1 MKRPRRTYIN
11 PKSLL
16 CVGVPKAMHNIK
28 ISDLDIPSEK
38 YEKVVN
44 YVAMYIS
51 SLCAM
56 SFEDFKNN
64 YKGICFMGSNGTGK
78 TLLSSLILKE
88 AYACRYSC
96 KRITFTQYVS
106 IYTESWGNNEISL
119 SPLTVDDIKNVEFLV
134 LEEIGKE
141 IDSKVT
147 APILE
152 DLLRYREDNGLITI
166 ICTNSDV
173 KNLTARYG
181 ESIMSLIAGATT
193 RITLTGT
200 DFRKFADKSAMQGGL
215 ASAT

>member
-11 PKSLL
+11 PKSLS
-16 CVGVPKAMHNIK
+16 CIGIPKSMQNIK
-28 ISDLDIPSEK
+28 ISDLNVPSEK
-38 YEKVVN
+38 YKKV
-44 YVAMYIS
+44 I
-51 SLCAM
+51 
-56 SFEDFKNN
+56 DFVKA
-64 YKGICFMGSNGTGK
+64 YLFDIPVTPLSDIKGICFMGSNGTGK
-78 TLLSSLILKE
+78 TLLASLILKE
-88 AYACRYSC
+88 AYICRYSC

-106 IYTESWGNNEISL
+106 IYTENWGNSDIPS
-119 SPLTVDDIKNVEFLV
+119 SDLTVDDIKNVEFLV

-152 DLLRYREDNGLITI
+152 DLLRYREDNGFVTI

-173 KNLTARYG
+173 KSLTSRYG

-200 DFRKFADKSAMQGGL
+200 DFRKFADKSAIQGGL
-215 ASAT
+215 LSAT

>member
-1 MKRPRRTYIN
+1 MKRPRRTYLN
-11 PKSLL
+11 PKSLSYI
-16 CVGVPKAMHNIK
+16 GIPKSMQNIS

-38 YEKVVN
+38 YKKVIDFVKA
-44 YVAMYIS
+44 YLFDIPIV
-51 SLCAM
+51 SL
-56 SFEDFKNN
+56 SDI
-64 YKGICFMGSNGTGK
+64 KGICFMGSNGTGK
-78 TLLSSLILKE
+78 TLLASLILKE
-88 AYACRYSC
+88 AYTCRYSC

-106 IYTESWGNNEISL
+106 IYTENWGNSDSPS
-119 SPLTVDDIKNVEFLV
+119 SPLTAEDIKNVEFLV

-152 DLLRYREDNGLITI
+152 DLLRYREDNGLVTI

-173 KNLTARYG
+173 KSLTARYG

>member
-1 MKRPRRTYIN
+1 MER
-11 PKSLL
+11 
-16 CVGVPKAMHNIK
+16 IK
-28 ISDLDIPSEK
+28 FDYNGSH
-38 YEKVVN
+38 YELGYSRESVKQ
-44 YVAMYIS
+44 I
-51 SLCAM
+51 
-56 SFEDFKNN
+56 
-64 YKGICFMGSNGTGK
+64 
-78 TLLSSLILKE
+78 E
-88 AYACRYSC
+88 AQG
-96 KRITFTQYVS
+96 F
-106 IYTESWGNNEISL
+106 
-119 SPLTVDDIKNVEFLV
+119 V

-152 DLLRYREDNGLITI
+152 DLLRYREDNGLVTI

-173 KNLTARYG
+173 KSLTARYG

>member
-1 MKRPRRTYIN
+1 MKRPRRTHLN
-11 PKSLL
+11 PKSLSYI
-16 CVGVPKAMHNIK
+16 GIPKDMQNIS
-28 ISDLDIPSEK
+28 ISDLYVPSEK
-38 YEKVVN
+38 YKKVV
-44 YVAMYIS
+44 
-51 SLCAM
+51 
-56 SFEDFKNN
+56 DFVKA
-64 YKGICFMGSNGTGK
+64 YLFDLPIVPLSDMKGICFMGSNGTGK
-78 TLLSSLILKE
+78 TLLASLILKE

-96 KRITFTQYVS
+96 RRITFTQYVG
-106 IYTESWGNNEISL
+106 IYTENWGNSD
-119 SPLTVDDIKNVEFLV
+119 SPSSDLTADDIKNVEFLV

-152 DLLRYREDNGLITI
+152 DLLRYREDNGLVTI

-173 KNLTARYG
+173 KSLTARYG

-215 ASAT
+215 LSAT

>member
-1 MKRPRRTYIN
+1 MKRPRRTYLN
-11 PKSLL
+11 PKSLSL
-16 CVGVPKAMHNIK
+16 IGIPKDMQKLK
-28 ISDLDIPSEK
+28 ISDLNVPSEK
-38 YEKVVN
+38 YRKVLK
-44 YVAMYIS
+44 YVEDYIDIIDLVPLS
-51 SLCAM
+51 ELG
-56 SFEDFKNN
+56 
-64 YKGICFMGSNGTGK
+64 GICFMGSNGTGK
-78 TLLSSLILKE
+78 TLLASMILKE

-106 IYTESWGNNEISL
+106 IYTESWGNSDSPS
-119 SPLTVDDIKNVEFLV
+119 SPLTADDLKNVEFLV

-152 DLLRYREDNGLITI
+152 DLLRYREDNGLVTI

-173 KNLTARYG
+173 KSLTARYG

-193 RITLTGT
+193 RVTLTGT

>member
-1 MKRPRRTYIN
+1 MKRPRRTYLN
-11 PKSLL
+11 PKSLSYI
-16 CVGVPKAMHNIK
+16 GIPKSMQNIS

-38 YEKVVN
+38 YKKVIDFVKA
-44 YVAMYIS
+44 YLFDIPIV
-51 SLCAM
+51 SL
-56 SFEDFKNN
+56 SDI
-64 YKGICFMGSNGTGK
+64 KGICFMGSNGTGK

-96 KRITFTQYVS
+96 RRITFTQYVS
-106 IYTESWGNNEISL
+106 IYTENWGNSDSPS
-119 SPLTVDDIKNVEFLV
+119 SPLTAEDIKNVEFLV

-152 DLLRYREDNGLITI
+152 DLLRYREDNGLVTI

-173 KNLTARYG
+173 KSLTARYG

>member
-1 MKRPRRTYIN
+1 MKRPRRTYLN
-11 PKSLL
+11 PKSLSL
-16 CVGVPKAMHNIK
+16 IGIPKDMQKLK
-28 ISDLDIPSEK
+28 ISDLSVPSDKYRKVLEHIESYIDIMDLVPLSE
-38 YEKVVN
+38 
-44 YVAMYIS
+44 
-51 SLCAM
+51 LG
-56 SFEDFKNN
+56 
-64 YKGICFMGSNGTGK
+64 GICFMGSNGTGK
-78 TLLSSLILKE
+78 TLLASLILKE
-88 AYACRYSC
+88 AYTCRYSC

-106 IYTESWGNNEISL
+106 IYTENWGNSDSPS
-119 SPLTVDDIKNVEFLV
+119 SPLTAEDIKNVEFLV

-152 DLLRYREDNGLITI
+152 DLLRYREDNGLVTI

-173 KNLTARYG
+173 KSLTARYG

>member
-1 MKRPRRTYIN
+1 MKRPRRTYLN
-11 PKSLL
+11 PKSLSYI
-16 CVGVPKAMHNIK
+16 GIPKHMQNVS

-38 YEKVVN
+38 YKKVIDFVKA
-44 YVAMYIS
+44 YLFDIPIV
-51 SLCAM
+51 SLSDM
-56 SFEDFKNN
+56 
-64 YKGICFMGSNGTGK
+64 KGICFMGSNGTGK

-96 KRITFTQYVS
+96 RRITFTQYVS
-106 IYTESWGNNEISL
+106 IYTENWGNNEHSPL
-119 SPLTVDDIKNVEFLV
+119 NPLTVDDVRNIEFLV

-152 DLLRYREDNGLITI
+152 DLLRYREDNGLVTI

-173 KNLTARYG
+173 KSLTARYG

>member
-1 MKRPRRTYIN
+1 MKRPRRTYLN
-11 PKSLL
+11 PKSLSYI
-16 CVGVPKAMHNIK
+16 GIPKTMQNVY
-28 ISDLDIPSEK
+28 ISDLDVPSEK
-38 YEKVVN
+38 YRKVLK
-44 YVAMYIS
+44 YVEDYIDLIDLVPLS
-51 SLCAM
+51 ELG
-56 SFEDFKNN
+56 
-64 YKGICFMGSNGTGK
+64 GICFMGSNGTGK
-78 TLLSSLILKE
+78 TLLASLILKE

-96 KRITFTQYVS
+96 RRITFTQYVS
-106 IYTESWGNNEISL
+106 IYTENWGNNEHTPL
-119 SPLTVDDIKNVEFLV
+119 NPLTVDDVRNIEFLV

-152 DLLRYREDNGLITI
+152 DLLRYREDNGLVTI

-173 KNLTARYG
+173 KSLTARYG

-193 RITLTGT
+193 RVTLTGT